1 MDERS
6 VESGIAYEQRLVA
19 QGLANNSRTRQFY
32 VLVLGHN
39 GDKPFDLEADNRQD
53 CCDKLVDRGVDL
65 IKDDYAAGYIIPSS
79 GAPMV
84 FGNNARVEQRL
95 ESHLR
100 SMR

>member
-39 GDKPFDLEADNRQD
+39 ADEPFDLEADNRQD
-53 CCDKLVDRGVDL
+53 CCDKLVDMQIDL
-65 IKDDYAAGYIIPSS
+65 IKDDYAAGHIIPSS

-84 FGNNARVEQRL
+84 FGNNAHLEQRL
-95 ESHLR
+95 EDYLDKL
-100 SMR
+100 